1 MLTMDCLAV
10 LGRGESI
17 IATKLWKD
25 KGNKNFKNG
34 KLFAAFRCYENAL
47 CFIKKIDCRLIEKS
61 DDRKKKREMK
71 QEFKDKWD
79 LIESYF
85 KEDKKFA
92 NEVKEFQM

>member
-1 MLTMDCLAV
+1 MLI
-10 LGRGESI
+10 GESEI

-25 KGNKNFKNG
+25 KETKISKTGCSQHSGAMK
-34 KLFAAFRCYENAL
+34 AL
-47 CFIKKIDCRLIEKS
+47 CFIKKLIADLLKNRY
-61 DDRKKKREMK
+61 DRKKREMK

-92 NEVKEFQM
+92 NEVRNFKC